1 MAAAGIICE
10 YNPFHKGHLYHIEQT
25 RLLTGAD
32 DIICV
37 MSGNY
42 VQRGEPA
49 ILDKWLRTS
58 MALEAGASLVLELPT
73 YYACASAE
81 FFAFGAVSLLQHT
94 GITDFLC
101 FGCEEDR
108 SHIFQAA
115 AAVLYEEPAPYRS
128 ALKTYLSQGF
138 GFAAARA
145 RALHH
150 CLSQQYP
157 NVNWQSLIEHP
168 NNILAMEYYKALLRL
183 HSPIQP
189 VPVQRMSGGYSD
201 PDLNH
206 SMPSASAIR
215 LGLARNEDILSCLPP
230 MTAITLQDAISQGLG
245 PVFFS
250 DWSADFYYALSQ
262 HTPKTLHS
270 IADMAEGLENR
281 LFRQAKTI
289 WNLDELVAAIS
300 CKRYPYARIRRI
312 LLNILLNI
320 SQERRQQ
327 LSFAE
332 GPAYLRILGFRKER
346 EGLLHRLSQ
355 SASLPVITNLARQ
368 FSSLDEPARSMLEDE
383 IRFTDLYMGHM
394 PNKAK
399 VRRGLDLTQPL
410 LIWRS

>member
-189 VPVQRMSGGYSD
+189 VPVQRMSGGY
-201 PDLNH
+201 
-206 SMPSASAIR
+206 
-215 LGLARNEDILSCLPP
+215 
-230 MTAITLQDAISQGLG
+230 
-245 PVFFS
+245 
-250 DWSADFYYALSQ
+250 
-262 HTPKTLHS
+262 
-270 IADMAEGLENR
+270 
-281 LFRQAKTI
+281 
-289 WNLDELVAAIS
+289 
-300 CKRYPYARIRRI
+300 
-312 LLNILLNI
+312 
-320 SQERRQQ
+320 
-327 LSFAE
+327 
-332 GPAYLRILGFRKER
+332 
-346 EGLLHRLSQ
+346 
-355 SASLPVITNLARQ
+355 
-368 FSSLDEPARSMLEDE
+368 
-383 IRFTDLYMGHM
+383 
-394 PNKAK
+394 
-399 VRRGLDLTQPL
+399 
-410 LIWRS
+410 